1 MEIDAHLT
9 FLQRCEQHASATRHF
24 VGKPRPSQT
33 SRRRASQ
40 RSSMS
45 PKDEAAI
52 LAQFREEL
60 TKEDLLHEGD
70 SMGTDDETLLYVS

>member
-1 MEIDAHLT
+1 MVV
-9 FLQRCEQHASATRHF
+9 HASSA
-24 VGKPRPSQT
+24 
-33 SRRRASQ
+33 RRASQ